1 MDYTAD
7 YSSILRQL
15 DIDTNIDWLQAEGN
29 RVKKLESYG
38 KMTVRSQIET
48 FIRTVQKTG
57 GVAFLIEPGKPS
69 FKICKP
75 RLEFFYPH
83 VNRFLA
89 EYSDRYY
96 YSPRIKLFFQACD
109 QLAIHPGSFEFQ
121 KPLEIDL
128 GSGKQYGVLFNE
140 LIETV
145 RHLCGKSKFKNTLKS
160 YEQTMRRRHVKG
172 LLWEDNLFQWHSR
185 HVFVYVHLGYK
196 ELYRHQ
202 VTPELIQRHRDTLLE
217 NRRMNELLQG
227 INAYIWRLEDG
238 DEVGLH
244 MHALI
249 AYRGDANSG
258 IHIAG
263 QICRYWEEVVT
274 AGMGKAWNGN
284 LVREKRRDG
293 KESGLGKID
302 AHETDKREAL
312 REVIAYLTKADQHLK
327 WKHLQ
332 GLRAIGMSRPK
343 EKIKQGRPRMKEQL
357 A

>member
-1 MDYTAD
+1 MDHTSD
-7 YSSILRQL
+7 YSSIFRHLE
-15 DIDTNIDWLQAEGN
+15 INNNIDWWGSGD
-29 RVKKLESYG
+29 RPKKLAAYG
-38 KMTVRSQIET
+38 KLTVLSQIEL
-48 FIRTVQKTG
+48 FVRTMQSTD
-57 GVAFLIEPGKPS
+57 GVAFRIELGKPI
-69 FKICKP
+69 FKIQKP
-75 RLEFFYPH
+75 RLEFFYQH
-83 VNRFLA
+83 VNRFLS

-96 YSPRIKLFFQACD
+96 YSPRVKLFFQACGE
-109 QLAIHPGSFEFQ
+109 LGIKSGSFEFQ

-128 GSGKQYGVLFNE
+128 GSGKPYGNIFNE
-140 LIETV
+140 LIETI
-145 RHLCGKSKFKNTLKS
+145 RWLCGQRQFKNALKS
-160 YEQTMRRRHVKG
+160 YEQRVRKRHAKG
-172 LLWEDNLFQWHSR
+172 LMWEENLFAWHTR
-185 HVFVYVHLGYK
+185 HVFVYVHLGYR
-196 ELYRHQ
+196 EEYRQ
-202 VTPELIQRHRDTLLE
+202 LVTPELIQGHRQTLLE

-284 LVREKRRDG
+284 LVREKRRGG

-302 AHETDKREAL
+302 AHETGKRQEL
-312 REVIAYLTKADQHLK
+312 REVIAYLTKADQYLK
-327 WKHLQ
+327 CKHLQ

-343 EKIKQGRPRMKEQL
+343 EKIKQGRPRTKG
-357 A
+357 